1 MIWRIEMR
9 VGDIYI
15 YVQIEDKKML
25 IKIIYIDR
33 LKNQVCIFS
42 LADVDIIYDFLM
54 FCNSW
59 AEICSVFFLI
69 FFFNQ
74 AKFEPKDWIN
84 L

>member
-1 MIWRIEMR
+1 MR

-54 FCNSW
+54 FCNS
-59 AEICSVFFLI
+59 
-69 FFFNQ
+69 
-74 AKFEPKDWIN
+74 
-84 L
+84 